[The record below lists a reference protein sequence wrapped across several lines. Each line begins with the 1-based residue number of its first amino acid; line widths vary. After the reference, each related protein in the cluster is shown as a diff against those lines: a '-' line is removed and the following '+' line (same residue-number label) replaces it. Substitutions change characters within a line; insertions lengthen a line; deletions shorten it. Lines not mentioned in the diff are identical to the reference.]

1 MWKVDLPLK
10 VPISSTKSFALNL
23 NTYRNA
29 HYQVLNKAK
38 KNFTEIVLPKI
49 YEIPPLDKAKITYTL
64 FPGSKR
70 LCDVSNICSIVDKFF
85 CDALVEANCLVD
97 DNYTKLVNI
106 EYKIGSID
114 PSNPRVEAVI
124 ERINDMQIVIELSSQ
139 DLNDIVKTYLE
150 DKVKLQEGET
160 FLLPT
165 FPSFRIEVVN
175 KNVLNDSIT
184 PEDPNLFNPPV
195 KEEAEQN
202 PLMEEEKP
210 KSVKKPLFGNLT
222 RPE

>member
-10 VPISSTKSFALNL
+10 IPISSTKSFALNL

-29 HYQVLNKAK
+29 HFQVLHKAK
-38 KNFTEIVLPKI
+38 KNFTEKILPKI

-70 LCDVSNICSIVDKFF
+70 LCDISNICSIVDKFF

-97 DNYTKLVNI
+97 DNYTRLTNI
-106 EYKIGSID
+106 EYKIGSVD
-114 PSNPRVEAVI
+114 PVNPRVEAVI
-124 ERINDMQIVIELSSQ
+124 ERIDDMQIVIELNSE
-139 DLNDIVKTYLE
+139 DLNNIVKTYLE

-160 FLLPT
+160 FKLPT
-165 FPSFRIEVVN
+165 FPNFRIEVV
-175 KNVLNDSIT
+175 KSDVLS
-184 PEDPNLFNPPV
+184 ESLSEEQPNTFDPPV
-195 KEEAEQN
+195 ENMKEEKK
-202 PLMEEEKP
+202 EEKP
-210 KSVKKPLFGNLT
+210 VPSKKPLFGGLT